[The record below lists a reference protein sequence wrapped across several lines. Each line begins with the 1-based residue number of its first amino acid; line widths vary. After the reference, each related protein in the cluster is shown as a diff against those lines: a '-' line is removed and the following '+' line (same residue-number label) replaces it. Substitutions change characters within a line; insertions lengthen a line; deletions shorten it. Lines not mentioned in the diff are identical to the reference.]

1 MTPPASID
9 YSPVRQAFRRFWS
22 DWPARI
28 GVVGILLLLLPFG
41 NGSAFAGL
49 VLIGLGCA
57 PVYPSIIHSTPKN
70 FGAEKSQAMIGVQM
84 ASAYVGTCLMPPVFG
99 VIANHISTA
108 LLPLYLLLILVLMIF
123 AHEKMLKK
131 VK

>member
-1 MTPPASID
+1 MRRCVCGPAAIWFCAG
-9 YSPVRQAFRRFWS
+9 AFQRM
-22 DWPARI
+22 
-28 GVVGILLLLLPFG
+28 
-41 NGSAFAGL
+41 
-49 VLIGLGCA
+49 
-57 PVYPSIIHSTPKN
+57 
-70 FGAEKSQAMIGVQM
+70 Q
-84 ASAYVGTCLMPPVFG
+84 PPVFG

>member
-1 MTPPASID
+1 MQPP
-9 YSPVRQAFRRFWS
+9 
-22 DWPARI
+22 
-28 GVVGILLLLLPFG
+28 
-41 NGSAFAGL
+41 
-49 VLIGLGCA
+49 
-57 PVYPSIIHSTPKN
+57 
-70 FGAEKSQAMIGVQM
+70 E
-84 ASAYVGTCLMPPVFG
+84 FG

>member
-1 MTPPASID
+1 M
-9 YSPVRQAFRRFWS
+9 Q
-22 DWPARI
+22 
-28 GVVGILLLLLPFG
+28 
-41 NGSAFAGL
+41 
-49 VLIGLGCA
+49 
-57 PVYPSIIHSTPKN
+57 
-70 FGAEKSQAMIGVQM
+70 
-84 ASAYVGTCLMPPVFG
+84 PPVFG